1 MKLISFFRRMGCAK
15 KRIEPKILNHINR
28 NFNHQYTKSVI
39 KAVKQLPP
47 PWKTSKKGR
56 KSHDPKEVA
65 AGCILK
71 VGFNQTYDGIEAY
84 LKESETFKSSFDDLP
99 GHSVIH
105 RGMKKLSIPY
115 IRKVMNRVTRFL
127 RRKGMNI
134 AVDSTGFR
142 TRNSSLWYDIRIR
155 RKNTKRDCMKLHISM
170 DVDTGIIHWFTMT
183 PSKRHDSPEF
193 KNLLKY
199 LPDLGDVFGDK
210 GYSSRNNCQLVADK
224 HGVPYLHFKDNATNK
239 AKGHPGWIISIR
251 AYKKN
256 TEQWLDI
263 YHARSIVES
272 VFSSIKRRWGSF
284 LRSRRKWMQ
293 KKELSLKVLSYNIK
307 QVLLVTYAKES
318 KIPLWKSCK

>member
-1 MKLISFFRRMGCAK
+1 MGCTK
-15 KRIEPKILNHINR
+15 KRIEPKILNHVNR
-28 NFNHQYTKSVI
+28 NFNELFTERVI
-39 KAVKQLPP
+39 IAVKRLPS
-47 PWKTSKKGR
+47 PWKQKKTGR
-56 KSHDPKEVA
+56 KAHDPYEVA
-65 AGCILK
+65 VGCILK

-84 LKESETFKSSFDDLP
+84 LKESNTFKSSFDDLP
-99 GHSVIH
+99 GHTVIH
-105 RGMKKLSIPY
+105 RGMSKLSIPY
-115 IRKVMNRVTRFL
+115 IRNVMNQSVSFL

-142 TRNSSLWYDIRIR
+142 TGNSSIWYDIRIR
-155 RKNTKRDCMKLHISM
+155 RKNTKRDCIKLHISM
-170 DVDTGIIHWFTMT
+170 DVDTGIIYWFTIT
-183 PSKRHDSPEF
+183 PSKRHDSPEL
-193 KNLLKY
+193 KNLLKH

-224 HGVPYLHFKDNATNK
+224 NGVPYLHFKDNATNK
-239 AKGHPGWIISIR
+239 AKGKPAWIISIR

-256 TEQWLDI
+256 TDQWLNI

-272 VFSSIKRRWGSF
+272 VFSSLKRRWGSF

>member
-1 MKLISFFRRMGCAK
+1 MNYFFFSRMGCAK
-15 KRIEPKILNHINR
+15 KRIEPRILNYVNR
-28 NFNHQYTKSVI
+28 NFNELYTRLVIKSV
-39 KAVKQLPP
+39 KQIPL
-47 PWKTSKKGR
+47 PWKMNSKGR
-56 KSHDPKEVA
+56 KGHDPREVA
-65 AGCILK
+65 VGCILK

-84 LKESETFKSSFDDLP
+84 LKESETFKKYFDEVP
-99 GHSVIH
+99 GHTVIH
-105 RGMKKLSIPY
+105 RGMTKLSIRY
-115 IRKVMNRVTRFL
+115 IRKVMNRVIRSL

-142 TRNSSLWYDIRIR
+142 VRNSSLWYDIRIK
-155 RKNTKRDCMKLHISM
+155 RKNTKRDCIKLHLSM
-170 DVDTGIIHWFTMT
+170 DVDTGIIHWFTLT
-183 PSKRHDSPEF
+183 SSKRHDSPEF
-193 KNLLKY
+193 KNLLKH

-210 GYSSRNNCQLVADK
+210 GYSSRNNCQIVANK
-224 HGVPYLHFKDNATNK
+224 HGTPYLHFKDNATNK
-239 AKGHPGWIISIR
+239 AKGKPAWIISIR

-256 TEQWLDI
+256 KEKWLDT

-318 KIPLWKSCK
+318 KIPLWKTCK